1 MCVLSGVRKHVDK
14 LSEHQNYAIC
24 DFCIWY
30 SAETLA
36 GSVSEPCLTAMAASS
51 LAEATSVQAI
61 DSNSYSVNFCDEW
74 CIGAGE
80 MLYHALGISSLLS
93 SPIFAVPH
101 GGYVTS
107 CILSATSNHFGTTLF
122 AQNQPHTI
130 TLYLTFLRRTSIGRA
145 TIRIEHF
152 KIGRRTSTI
161 HVSLFSGP
169 PNSPPCVVGY
179 LTQSNLHTESGISL
193 QTQNKLLPPIAP
205 LVSTAALR
213 ANTDPNWTLLHP
225 KPFASFRKA
234 HQHTRIY
241 VPKKE
246 VTPALVDEWMCFQKE
261 GERFTNESLGYVVD
275 AFEQIVE
282 RYSPEDVEKAMGK
295 EHSPKDF
302 PSSIMSQNEAHG
314 NKLDR
319 SKWAR
324 FWYPTVLIHL
334 EIKKALP
341 PEGAEW
347 LFVRTWSNV
356 IKNGRTDLNIVV
368 MDEGGDV
375 VALSQH
381 VALVLGAERN
391 MVRKKGSAG
400 KNKL

>member
-1 MCVLSGVRKHVDK
+1 M
-14 LSEHQNYAIC
+14 
-24 DFCIWY
+24 
-30 SAETLA
+30 
-36 GSVSEPCLTAMAASS
+36 
-51 LAEATSVQAI
+51 
-61 DSNSYSVNFCDEW
+61 
-74 CIGAGE
+74 
-80 MLYHALGISSLLS
+80 
-93 SPIFAVPH
+93 
-101 GGYVTS
+101 TS
-107 CILSATSNHFGTTLF
+107 CILSAASKHFSTTLL

-130 TLYLTFLRRTSIGRA
+130 TLYLTFLRRTSIGPA
-145 TIRIEHF
+145 TINIEHS
-152 KIGRRTSTI
+152 KLGRRTSTI

-169 PNSPPCVVGY
+169 PHSPPCVVGY
-179 LTQSNLHTESGISL
+179 LTQSNLYTESGISL
-193 QTQNKLLPPIAP
+193 PTHNKLLPPAIP
-205 LVSTAALR
+205 LISNAALR
-213 ANTDPNWTLLHP
+213 TNTDPNWTLLHP
-225 KPFASFRKA
+225 KPFSSFRKA
-234 HQHTRIY
+234 HQHTKVY
-241 VPKKE
+241 LPKEE
-246 VTPALVDEWMCFQKE
+246 VAPALVDEWICFQKE

-282 RYSPEDVEKAMGK
+282 RYSPEEVEKVMRK
-295 EHSPKDF
+295 ECPKEY
-302 PSSIMSQNEAHG
+302 PSSTAPRNGAPG

-347 LFVRTWSNV
+347 LFVRTWSRV

-368 MDEGGDV
+368 MDEGGDI

-391 MVRKKGSAG
+391 MMRTEGTAG